1 MGSSPLLIICFP
13 RRGVVPQIYFPI
25 ACLKQF
31 HYTENIIVTHTPDTF
46 ARKEFTMPNYTEKK
60 PDEALFCPAPAS
72 NIDFPVSTYS
82 TDLSRLYMQ
91 MIRWQWHDEI
101 ELTIVESGH
110 ALLRLPD
117 QNIPVA
123 PGEGFFLNQNL
134 LHSIRSADK
143 KACILHTLKFH
154 PSFLF
159 GYGKTGMSAKYLTPV
174 LSSPFLHFLM
184 LKETDDA
191 TKEMLRLAKDT
202 FSYCTEKKFGY
213 ELAVKSL
220 LCYFWKLL
228 LPFATPSDSS
238 AVADTHHVSM
248 DSTRIKE
255 AILFMEKNH
264 MEPLTLEEISAS
276 IHVSKSECCRCFRRS
291 LGITPFE
298 YLMKF
303 RIFESTRKMMRGD
316 EAAKSISTLAASVG
330 FNSTSYYNKLFKKY
344 LNCTPTEYI
353 KSIQK

>member
-1 MGSSPLLIICFP
+1 M
-13 RRGVVPQIYFPI
+13 
-25 ACLKQF
+25 AN
-31 HYTENIIVTHTPDTF
+31 ENT
-46 ARKEFTMPNYTEKK
+46 KK

-82 TDLSRLYMQ
+82 TDLSQLYMR

-101 ELTIVESGH
+101 ELTIVTSGH
-110 ALLRLPD
+110 ALLRLSD
-117 QNIPVA
+117 QNIALA
-123 PGEGFFLNQNL
+123 PGEGFFLNQNQ

-143 KACILHTLKFH
+143 EACTLHTLKFH

-159 GYGKTGMSAKYLTPV
+159 GYGKTSMSAKYLTPV
-174 LSSPFLHFLM
+174 LSSPFLHFLI
-184 LKETDDA
+184 LKKQDDA
-191 TKEMLRLAKDT
+191 TKEMLRLAQDT
-202 FSYCTEKKFGY
+202 YFYCTEKKFGY

-228 LPFATPSDSS
+228 LPFDAPRKG
-238 AVADTHHVSM
+238 AVTELPHVSM
-248 DSTRIKE
+248 DSARIKE
-255 AILFMEKNH
+255 AILFIEKKH

-291 LGITPFE
+291 LGLTPFE
-298 YLMKF
+298 YLMKY
-303 RIFESTRKMMRGD
+303 RIFESTRKIMRGD

-353 KSIQK
+353 KSIQKPI

>member
-1 MGSSPLLIICFP
+1 M
-13 RRGVVPQIYFPI
+13 
-25 ACLKQF
+25 
-31 HYTENIIVTHTPDTF
+31 IVTHAPDTF

-72 NIDFPVSTYS
+72 NIDFPVITYS
-82 TDLSRLYMQ
+82 TDLSLLYMQ

-101 ELTIVESGH
+101 ELTVVQSGH
-110 ALLRLPD
+110 ALLRLSD

-123 PGEGFFLNQNL
+123 PGEGFFLNQNQ

-143 KACILHTLKFH
+143 KPCILHTLKFH

-159 GYGKTGMSAKYLTPV
+159 GYGKTGMSAKYLTPI
-174 LSSPFLHFLM
+174 LSSPFLHFLI
-184 LKETDDA
+184 LKKTVDA
-191 TKEMLRLAKDT
+191 AKEMLRLAT
-202 FSYCTEKKFGY
+202 EAFSYCAGQKFGY

-228 LPFATPSDSS
+228 LPFATPSDISETD
-238 AVADTHHVSM
+238 APHVSM
-248 DSTRIKE
+248 DSARIKE
-255 AILFMEKNH
+255 AILFIEKKH

-303 RIFESTRKMMRGD
+303 RIFESTRKIMRGD
-316 EAAKSISTLAASVG
+316 EAAGSISTLAASVG

-344 LNCTPTEYI
+344 LNCTPKEYI
-353 KSIQK
+353 KSIQKQT